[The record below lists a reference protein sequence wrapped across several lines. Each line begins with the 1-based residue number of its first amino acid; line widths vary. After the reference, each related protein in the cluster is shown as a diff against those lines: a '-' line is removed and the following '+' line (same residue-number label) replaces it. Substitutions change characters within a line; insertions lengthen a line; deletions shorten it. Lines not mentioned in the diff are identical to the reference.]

1 MAALAVDVQ
10 CYAKSYLQ
18 EEEDRD
24 DIDNEYFACFAD
36 AAALKRSSVL
46 YCEVHEAANPPP
58 IPVVW
63 TKRWALFF
71 FPKPEALYV
80 DPLQCPR
87 EHAIAYFDSRHR
99 DAPCPLGALAPGDV
113 RTRFLRFAC
122 ADNDLLTI
130 F

>member
-1 MAALAVDVQ
+1 MCRLIRAAQSSAARGLRVDKGYVGASLAVDVQ

-63 TKRWALFF
+63 TKLLPQARSSLRGPFTMS
-71 FPKPEALYV
+71 KRT
-80 DPLQCPR
+80 C
-87 EHAIAYFDSRHR
+87 HR
-99 DAPCPLGALAPGDV
+99 L
-113 RTRFLRFAC
+113 LRQ
-122 ADNDLLTI
+122 
-130 F
+130 